1 MSKENEKEVQN
12 IETKDDVKQEEQNP
26 YELEANKL
34 KESLE
39 REKETRQWER
49 EKRKE
54 LQKENERL
62 KESTIDESKL
72 DELLEKR
79 LNEKLNPLVQEIS
92 SKQLDVALSSLTDDP
107 SKKELIKDAYKNKVR
122 ASGDLEE
129 DLLIAS
135 GIVDSMIARKYGEDT
150 MKKSFAKK
158 HLAQTANSN
167 LRGFRK
173 EKVEDELSPEGKK
186 FLETLNGQLKR
197 RKF

>member
-54 LQKENERL
+54 LQKENEKL

-135 GIVDSMIARKYGEDT
+135 GIVDSMVARKYGEDT

>member
-54 LQKENERL
+54 LQKENEKL
-62 KESTIDESKL
+62 KENTIDESKL

>member
-12 IETKDDVKQEEQNP
+12 IETKDDVKQEQQNP

>member
-1 MSKENEKEVQN
+1 MSNEEKKDVQN
-12 IETKDDVKQEEQNP
+12 IEKKDDVKQEEQSP
-26 YELEANKL
+26 YELEAEKL

-49 EKRKE
+49 NKRKE
-54 LQKENERL
+54 LQKENEEL
-62 KESTIDESKL
+62 KEQTIDESRI

-92 SKQLDVALSSLTDDP
+92 SKQLDVVLSSLTDDP

-122 ASGDLEE
+122 ASGNLEE
-129 DLLIAS
+129 DLLVAS

-158 HLAQTANSN
+158 HLAQTSNSN
-167 LRGFRK
+167 LRGHRK
-173 EKVEDELSPEGKK
+173 EVVEDELSQEGKK
-186 FLETLNGQLKR
+186 FMETLNARLKR
-197 RKF
+197 RRF